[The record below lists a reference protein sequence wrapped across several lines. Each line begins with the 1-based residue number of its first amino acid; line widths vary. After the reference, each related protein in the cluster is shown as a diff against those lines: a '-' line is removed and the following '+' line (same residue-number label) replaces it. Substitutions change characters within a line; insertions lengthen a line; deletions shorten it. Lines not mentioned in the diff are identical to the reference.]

1 MAYQYKIMDQIGVL
15 SGNDEGK
22 FTTEVNLISHNNSM
36 PKIDI
41 RHWDHRGDI
50 PKMLKGIALTV
61 EEANILFDLLNENYM
76 KLFGNLFNFNG
87 SVPLAADFPVARLFF
102 R

>member
-1 MAYQYKIMDQIGVL
+1 
-15 SGNDEGK
+15 
-22 FTTEVNLISHNNSM
+22 M

-76 KLFGNLFNFNG
+76 KLFGNLSNDG
-87 SVPLAADFPVARLFF
+87 LR
-102 R
+102 

>member
-36 PKIDI
+36 PK
-41 RHWDHRGDI
+41 
-50 PKMLKGIALTV
+50 
-61 EEANILFDLLNENYM
+61 
-76 KLFGNLFNFNG
+76 
-87 SVPLAADFPVARLFF
+87 
-102 R
+102 

>member
-1 MAYQYKIMDQIGVL
+1 MAYQYKIMDPIGVL

-76 KLFGNLFNFNG
+76 KLFGNLSNDG
-87 SVPLAADFPVARLFF
+87 LR
-102 R
+102 